1 VLVNSNPTTIMTDPD
16 LAHRTYIGPMTPP
29 LVEGIITS
37 ERPDA
42 LLPTMGGQTALNLAV
57 SLADSGALDRLG
69 VRLIGASLR
78 PSAWTR
84 TASSSSRPWTASG
97 SRHRP
102 QASGP
107 PLRSASTSPRTS
119 VSSLSSFH
127 SEKERGS
134 GQISGGR

>member
-1 VLVNSNPTTIMTDPD
+1 MTT
-16 LAHRTYIGPMTPP
+16 P

-57 SLADSGALDRLG
+57 SLADFGALDRLG

-84 TASSSSRPWTASG
+84 T
-97 SRHRP
+97 
-102 QASGP
+102 
-107 PLRSASTSPRTS
+107 SA
-119 VSSLSSFH
+119 SSLSSFH
-127 SEKERGS
+127 SENERGS
-134 GQISGGR
+134 RQISGGR